1 MKKNISFVVA
11 LVVIVACLVACNST
25 GVAEPAASETALS
38 EQVSEVAS
46 EEMSSEEVSEEAS
59 SEEVVGDTADY
70 SADVIMKLVDEL
82 VVKYPYNNPEHIK
95 ALVIAA
101 NLEYIAAEDLDMLL
115 TVYGYSMDDL
125 AALYDE
131 FLVSNSDA
139 LDKSVMRSQ
148 GQLDE
153 LLPEETYENRIRMQD
168 VMIDPTTAEFCVEYD
183 EMLINRSNGVTI
195 EETQQKVCD
204 FIDNLPA
211 DGKILNFDNFVY
223 GYTLG
228 MWQGLE
234 TAEMFFVNPYAHYQN
249 AN

>member
-1 MKKNISFVVA
+1 MKKNIL
-11 LVVIVACLVACNST
+11 LVVTLVVLVACLVACNST
-25 GVAEPAASETALS
+25 GVAEPAASETAS
-38 EQVSEVAS
+38 SSEVIS
-46 EEMSSEEVSEEAS
+46 EEVSSEEVSEEAS
-59 SEEVVGDTADY
+59 SEEVVITY
-70 SADVIMKLVDEL
+70 SAEEVMKHIDEL
-82 VVKYPYNNPEHIK
+82 TAEYQYNNPEHIK
-95 ALVIAA
+95 SLVIAA
-101 NLEYIAAEDLDMLL
+101 NLDYITAEDLDTLL

-139 LDKSVMRSQ
+139 FDKSLMRSQ

-183 EMLINRSNGVTI
+183 EMLINRSNGVPI

-211 DGKILNFDNFVY
+211 DVKISNFDNFVY